1 MNDKDFFTGSHNPI
15 DFFRSAA
22 FNLAFLRDNPDYF
35 DPDGLICFCGSQGSG
50 KTLSAVQTVK
60 KVLSEYPKAIFCS
73 NLQVH
78 GISQEIIPFTDYS
91 QIEQLDNGLQG
102 VVFLI
107 DEIQVVW
114 NCIESKNIPITEI
127 GTLCQN
133 RKSRRLVIGTS
144 QVYGRV
150 AKAIREQYKYVV
162 LCRKILKYI
171 QFNTVVDPCAGG
183 YTSED
188 DGHFEGE
195 IIKKSIFFHSPEAYK
210 SYDTLNKIEKISRKK
225 KVGDYL

>member
-1 MNDKDFFTGSHNPI
+1 MKEKDFFTGSHNPLDI
-15 DFFRSAA
+15 GRSMA
-22 FNLAFLRDNPDYF
+22 FNLAFIRDNPDYF
-35 DPDGLICFCGSQGSG
+35 DPDGLWCFCGSQGSG
-50 KTLSAVQTVK
+50 KTMSAVLTVK
-60 KVLSEYPKAIFCS
+60 KVLEAYPKAIFCS
-73 NLQVH
+73 NLVIH
-78 GISQEIIPFTDYS
+78 GLDREIIPFTDYS
-91 QIEQLDNGLQG
+91 LIQTLDNGLCG

-107 DEIQVVW
+107 DEIQVLW
-114 NCIESKNIPITEI
+114 NCIESKNIPISEI
-127 GTLCQN
+127 GVLCQN

-150 AKAIREQYKYVV
+150 AKPIREQYKYVI

-171 QFNTVVDPCAGG
+171 QYNLVVDPCSGG

-195 IIKKSIFFHSPEAYK
+195 VIKKSIFFHSPEAYK
-210 SYDTLNKIEKISRKK
+210 SYDTLNKINRISRS